1 MDQNAFL
8 RNLEKVFELKPG
20 TLKGNERLS
29 NIETWDSLAILGFI
43 AMADKIYSA
52 TVKGEDVAGCK
63 TVEDLAAL
71 LPNAP

>member
-8 RNLEKVFELKPG
+8 RNLETIFELKTG
-20 TLKGNERLS
+20 TLKGYERLS